1 MCFTYV
7 YPPPLPQYHE
17 YSEEQNK
24 VVQAP
29 VVSYLESKEMFLV
42 HISEHELWPL
52 VRVGQELGHPVPQP
66 TEGAVPRVPAENGQ
80 SKVKL

>member
-7 YPPPLPQYHE
+7 YPPPPPNTMNTLK
-17 YSEEQNK
+17 NKKK

-52 VRVGQELGHPVPQP
+52 VRVGQELGDPVPQP

>member
-7 YPPPLPQYHE
+7 YPPPPPNTMNTLK
-17 YSEEQNK
+17 NKKK

-42 HISEHELWPL
+42 HISEHEL
-52 VRVGQELGHPVPQP
+52 
-66 TEGAVPRVPAENGQ
+66 
-80 SKVKL
+80 